1 MDGYQTAIVFVVVA
15 IGALIFALRQTPK
28 SDGDVYE
35 FDRELSPYPRRT
47 VRHRAARDGKR
58 LF

>member
-28 SDGDVYE
+28 SDGDYE

-47 VRHRAARDGKR
+47 VRRRAARDGKR